1 MGDVPHKS
9 PGNKA
14 PVSPNSD
21 TQKESFRCLCICLVS
36 WTWGLMTSSAMMSAW
51 TPLSRVLAGN
61 RMNPV
66 CPSTGG
72 NLYCELYWF
81 RKLYC
86 NLYWAS
92 QCVQCKK
99 IGLLNSN
106 TSCLKLSIQMTTVP
120 HLQYF
125 PLGMQPK
132 KLHVHSCYMDE
143 TSDPK
148 SESNS
153 RKRGRNSASNTLLF
167 QIGIW
172 HQLS

>member
-1 MGDVPHKS
+1 
-9 PGNKA
+9 
-14 PVSPNSD
+14 
-21 TQKESFRCLCICLVS
+21 
-36 WTWGLMTSSAMMSAW
+36 LMTSSAMMSAW

-66 CPSTGG
+66 CPSTRG

-125 PLGMQPK
+125 PLWMQPK
-132 KLHVHSCYMDE
+132 KLHVHSC
-143 TSDPK
+143 
-148 SESNS
+148 
-153 RKRGRNSASNTLLF
+153 
-167 QIGIW
+167 
-172 HQLS
+172 